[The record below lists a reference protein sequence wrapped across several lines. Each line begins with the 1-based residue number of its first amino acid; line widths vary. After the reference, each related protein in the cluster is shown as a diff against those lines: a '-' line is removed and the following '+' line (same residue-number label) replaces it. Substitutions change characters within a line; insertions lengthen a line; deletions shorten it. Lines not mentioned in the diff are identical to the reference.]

1 MEDVTGMDHVQSLRC
16 MICGRDH
23 DPGEV
28 TYTCP
33 DCGPEGILDVIY
45 DYDRIGSRFTREL
58 LAGRREPSI
67 WRYAEL
73 LPVEPGSPRPP
84 LRVGWTPLYRTEDLG
99 RSLGCPDL
107 YVKDDG
113 RNPTASFKDRASAV
127 GVVKALEGGRT
138 TIACASTGNAAS
150 SLSGIAASVGLETII
165 FVPRTAPRA
174 KVAQLLIHGA
184 RVFLVR
190 GSYDQAFDLCREAA
204 DRFGWYSR
212 NTAVNPYLSEG
223 KKTAAL
229 EICEQLDW
237 RAPDTVFVSVGDG
250 CIIGGLWK
258 GFHDLLQLGFIDRM
272 PRLAGVQAGGC
283 QPVKRAWETDRSVET
298 VTPETMADSIAVG
311 HPRDALKA
319 LRAVRQ
325 SGGFMVAVSD
335 EEILRAMRLLATR
348 TGIFGEPAGVTG
360 FAGFLQALSDGRLQ
374 KNERAVVVMTG
385 HGLKDIEGALRAVPA
400 PAEIDPT
407 LEALTECMGEKE

>member
-1 MEDVTGMDHVQSLRC
+1 MDHVRSLRC

-23 DPGEV
+23 APGEV

-45 DYDRIGSRFTREL
+45 NYDLVGSRFTRER
-58 LAGRREPSI
+58 LAGRRECSI
-67 WRYAEL
+67 WRYSEL
-73 LPVEPGSPRPP
+73 LPVMPDGPRPP
-84 LRVGWTPLYRTEDLG
+84 LQVGWTPLVRADRLG
-99 RSLGCPDL
+99 RSLDFPNL
-107 YVKDDG
+107 YIKDDG
-113 RNPTASFKDRASAV
+113 RNPTASFKDRASVV
-127 GVVKALEGGRT
+127 GVVKALEGGHA

-150 SLSGIAASVGLETII
+150 SLAGIAASAGLETII

-204 DRFGWYSR
+204 DRFSWYNR
-212 NTAVNPYLSEG
+212 NTAINPYLSEG

-258 GFHDLLQLGFIDRM
+258 GFHDLLQLGMIDRM
-272 PRLAGVQAGGC
+272 PRLAGVQARGC
-283 QPVKRAWETDRSVET
+283 QPVRRAWKSNRAVVT
-298 VTPETMADSIAVG
+298 VTPKTMADSIAVG

-319 LRAVRQ
+319 LRAVRR
-325 SGGFMVAVSD
+325 SEGFMLAVSD
-335 EEILRAMRLLATR
+335 EEILQAMRQLASE

-360 FAGFLQALSDGRLQ
+360 YAGFLQALSEGHLQ
-374 KNERAVVVMTG
+374 KDERVVVVMTG
-385 HGLKDIEGALRAVPA
+385 HGLKDVESALRAVRTPE
-400 PAEIDPT
+400 EIDPT
-407 LEALTECMGEKE
+407 LEALTERLGEK

>member
-1 MEDVTGMDHVQSLRC
+1 MDHVRSLQC
-16 MICGRDH
+16 MICGREYA
-23 DPGEV
+23 PGEED
-28 TYTCP
+28 YTCP
-33 DCGPEGILDVIY
+33 SCGPEGILDVIY
-45 DYDRIGSRFTREL
+45 DYDRISSRFTREI
-58 LAGRREPSI
+58 LAGRRERSI
-67 WRYAEL
+67 WRYTEL
-73 LPVEPGSPRPP
+73 LPVAPDGPRPP
-84 LRVGWTPLYRTEDLG
+84 LQIGWTPLVRADRLN
-99 RSLGCPDL
+99 RSLGFPNL
-107 YVKDDG
+107 YIKDDG

-127 GVVKALEGGRT
+127 GVVKALEGGHT

-150 SLSGIAASVGLETII
+150 SLAGIAASAGLETVI

-190 GSYDQAFDLCREAA
+190 SSYDQAFDLCLEAA
-204 DRFGWYSR
+204 GRFGWYNR
-212 NTAVNPYLSEG
+212 NTAINPYLSEG

-272 PRLAGVQAGGC
+272 PRLAGVQARGC
-283 QPVKRAWETDRSVET
+283 QPVKRAWETDRPVEP
-298 VTPETMADSIAVG
+298 VEAETLADSIAVG

-325 SGGFMVAVSD
+325 SGGFMMAVSD
-335 EEILRAMRLLATR
+335 EEILQAMRRMASE

-360 FAGFLQALSDGRLQ
+360 FAGFLQALSGGHVQ
-374 KNERAVVVMTG
+374 KDERVVVVMTG
-385 HGLKDIEGALRAVPA
+385 HGLKDIEGALRATRA
-400 PAEIDPT
+400 PMEIDPT
-407 LEALTECMGEKE
+407 LEALTESMGEKG